1 MTAPDLVA
9 LNASMSTRILD
20 ESATPYSEGAYVLR
34 VVHTTGRRSGQRR
47 TVPLGVVQLDGLHY
61 LVSPDRRRGWVRNL
75 DSDPACTLA
84 TADGTED
91 RTAVPASPG
100 TAATVVSTYLQV
112 MRDVPWAM
120 RAFPVS
126 PDASLDEITE
136 RLDTIGVLRLDP
148 R

>member
-9 LNASMSTRILD
+9 LNASMSTRILA
-20 ESATPYSEGAYVLR
+20 EPATPYAEGAYVLR

-61 LVSPDRRRGWVRNL
+61 LVSPDRNRAWVRNL
-75 DSDPACTLA
+75 DADPACTLA
-84 TADGTED
+84 TADSTEE
-91 RTAVPASPG
+91 RTAVPAPPAV
-100 TAATVVSTYLQV
+100 AAPVVSMYLQA
-112 MRDVPWAM
+112 MRDIPWAM

-126 PDASLDEITE
+126 PDASLDEITAH
-136 RLDTIGVLRLDP
+136 LGAIAVLRLDP